1 MLESLAARK
10 GVELTLF
17 LDPAILQEV
26 FDDALRLRQVLV
38 NLANNAI
45 KFSSGQ
51 KEPGRVSVR
60 ALMIS
65 RSPDRAG
72 VEFQVVDNG
81 IGMNE
86 ETQARLF
93 TSFTQGDASTTRRF
107 RGTGLGLAISHH
119 LIQLMGGQNNGTNL
133 YQKRGKRLAGLRPSI
148 YCKCGRRQWYPS
160 PRRQSR
166 LRSTSSSVWDEEN
179 AEWARPEQHH
189 LRGQ

>member
-1 MLESLAARK
+1 MLEIIDDILDFSQIEADRFEIEHDPLSVVSVVEKACAMLESLAARK

-60 ALMIS
+60 ALIIS

-119 LIQLMGGQNNGTNL
+119 LIQLMGGQITVQI
-133 YQKRGKRLAGLRPSI
+133 YIRSAAATRRPS
-148 YCKCGRRQWYPS
+148 
-160 PRRQSR
+160 
-166 LRSTSSSVWDEEN
+166 SVN
-179 AEWARPEQHH
+179 I
-189 LRGQ
+189 L